1 MEVRSARLDLDKTI
15 ILTANFLFVERQHA
29 TTLATALGLY
39 YQSSAVLKEI
49 ICKSNCTLICLLPL
63 LHALLKLRA
72 DVFPGGLANFSLFDR
87 TTIKWGL
94 GTLGD
99 VSMGELA

>member
-15 ILTANFLFVERQHA
+15 ILTVNFLFVERQHA
-29 TTLATALGLY
+29 TTLATALGSY

-49 ICKSNCTLICLLPL
+49 ICKSKCTLIYLLPL

-72 DVFPGGLANFSLFDR
+72 DVFQGVLANFPLFDQ
-87 TTIKWGL
+87 TTIEWGL

-99 VSMGELA
+99 VNLEELA